1 MADSLAATTRRW
13 CLIAAGAGA
22 LPLLVQIP
30 VGLAFALLVAGALG
44 ALSGKPWPGWLRLLM
59 TAMLSGLVLAAYGF
73 QIGRDTA
80 SAGLLAML
88 MLKPSETY
96 STRDARSL
104 LGFSLFAPFSA
115 FLQNQGPL
123 TMALC
128 LLALLLSLS
137 AWSAMLPGNQAK
149 PAVPQLR
156 RAGLALLMA
165 LPMALAGFWL
175 FPRLASPLWG
185 LPGKSTGAMGLGDSM
200 RPSDWLDVLV
210 DDSPALRAH
219 FFGRTPP
226 REQMYWRGPV
236 LTHFDGQTWTRR
248 ETIRPAAAP
257 ALRAI
262 GETVR
267 YEVMLEPTERRD
279 LLLLDLPQGAPS
291 IASLNSELTAVTSE
305 PIDNLVRYRGQSA
318 PRAQFTA
325 ALANWERYEALALPG
340 GHDPRIRDLAQQWRA
355 QTPDPLKL
363 TQRFLQWVR
372 KDFQYTLAAPPLGY
386 HATDEFLF
394 DTRQGYCQHFSSAFV
409 VFMRAAGIP
418 ARIVTGYVGGHYN
431 RVGDYWLLYRKD
443 AHAWAEIWIEGHGWQ
458 RVDPT
463 AAVAPENILDTVDDL
478 QAGRGFAGVANGMLR
493 PVLDGTDFL
502 RRQWNELA
510 LGFNAARQKTL
521 LRPLGIR
528 EADAW
533 QLVLA
538 FMVGAGLA
546 LALTLGFLLRQ
557 HRDRSDPLVRAW
569 RNFVRRLQRA
579 GFAKTIDEPPLSYA
593 NRVAERL
600 PGAAQALRSVSQ
612 RYCDWRY
619 AGLVLSDDE
628 KRSLIRRL
636 RRFPLSRLVTNG
648 ENP

>member
-1 MADSLAATTRRW
+1 MADSLAAATRRW
-13 CLIAAGAGA
+13 CLVAAGAGA

-30 VGLAFALLVAGALG
+30 AWLAFVLLAAGMLG

-73 QIGRDTA
+73 QVGRDTA

-305 PIDNLVRYRGQSA
+305 PIDNLIRYRGQSA

-340 GHDPRIRDLAQQWRA
+340 GHDPRIRGLAQQWRA

-431 RVGDYWLLYRKD
+431 RVGGYWLLYRKD
-443 AHAWAEIWIEGHGWQ
+443 AHAWAEIWIEGRGWQ

-478 QAGRGFAGVANGMLR
+478 QAGRGFAGVANGMLQ

-619 AGLVLSDDE
+619 AGLALSDDE

>member
-1 MADSLAATTRRW
+1 M
-13 CLIAAGAGA
+13 
-22 LPLLVQIP
+22 PLLIQAP
-30 VGLAFALLVAGALG
+30 AWLALMLLVTGVLG
-44 ALSGKPWPGWLRLLM
+44 ALSKKRWPMALRFFM
-59 TAMLSGLVLAAYGF
+59 TVTLSGLVLAAYGF

-115 FLQNQGPL
+115 FLQDQGPL
-123 TMALC
+123 TMGLC
-128 LLALLLSLS
+128 LLASLLSLA
-137 AWSAMLPGNQAK
+137 AWSAMLPGNREK
-149 PAVPQLR
+149 SPALLLR
-156 RAGLALLMA
+156 RAGLALLMS
-165 LPMALAGFWL
+165 LPVALAGFWL

-185 LPGKSTGAMGLGDSM
+185 LPDKSTGAMGLGDSM
-200 RPSDWLDVLV
+200 RPNDWLDVLV

-248 ETIRPAAAP
+248 ETIRPIAAP

-262 GETVR
+262 GQTVR

-291 IASLNSELTAVTSE
+291 IATLNGELTAVTSE
-305 PIDNLVRYRGQSA
+305 PIDNLIRYRGQSA
-318 PRAQFTA
+318 PRAQYIT
-325 ALANWERYEALALPG
+325 ALADWERYDTLALPDR
-340 GHDPRIRDLAQQWRA
+340 HDPRTRNLAQQWRA
-355 QTPDPLKL
+355 QTSDPLKL

-372 KDFQYTLAAPPLGY
+372 KDFQYTLAAPPLGFN
-386 HATDEFLF
+386 ATDEFLF
-394 DTRQGYCQHFSSAFV
+394 DTRQGFCQHFSSAFV
-409 VFMRAAGIP
+409 VFMRAAGVP

-443 AHAWAEIWIEGHGWQ
+443 AHAWAEIWIEGRGWL

-478 QAGRGFAGVANGMLR
+478 QTGRGFAGVANGMLQ
-493 PVLDGTDFL
+493 PVFDSTDFL

-569 RNFVRRLQRA
+569 RDFVRRLQRA
-579 GFAKTIDEPPLSYA
+579 GFSKTIDEPPLSFA
-593 NRVAERL
+593 HRVAERL
-600 PGAAQALRSVSQ
+600 PNDAQTLRSVSQ